1 MTRQDIIESF
11 ASAARDPLGYAR
23 AWKERTGKR
32 VIGSFP
38 MNFPGELAHA
48 ADTLPMILQESDE
61 AITVGHGL
69 LFPFYCGYTRSM
81 VDQAARGDFDV
92 LDAIMFG
99 DHCVQLLGAADAI
112 RMQLTETRVIFFQLI
127 SSMCDPW
134 TQGRSEESFSKLRE
148 ELEEFIGE
156 PVSDEAMQA
165 SIRVF
170 NRNRALIRR
179 LYEIRKSGRA
189 PLSSVE
195 MQHVVKSSM
204 IMDKAEHTALLETLV
219 ALFEDSRVAPDTNV
233 RLHLSGH
240 FCQAPKPELLAMI
253 EDCGV
258 TVVGDDLYH
267 GFRYISTDVPEEG
280 EPIAALARWYLD
292 RNTGV
297 PCPTRVQNNVD
308 WDAYLLDAIREEKA
322 HGMIVLMAKFCE
334 PHMYYYPEVKEAFES
349 ADVPHLLIETE
360 HEGMALEGLKTR
372 VETFVEIV
380 KRREAA

>member
-1 MTRQDIIESF
+1 MDRSDIIARF
-11 ASAARDPLGYAR
+11 AEVAQDPLGYAE
-23 AWKERTGKR
+23 AWKERTGKQ

-61 AITVGHGL
+61 AITVGHGV

-81 VDQAARGDFDV
+81 VDQAASGRFEV

-112 RMQLTETRVIFFQLI
+112 RMKLENTRVIFFQLI

-134 TQGRSEESFSKLRE
+134 TQGRSEESFGKLRE
-148 ELEEFIGE
+148 ELEDFIGGK
-156 PVSDEAMQA
+156 VSDDALHA
-165 SIRVF
+165 SIRLF
-170 NRNRALIRR
+170 NKNRALIRK
-179 LYEIRKSGRA
+179 LYEMRKAGTA
-189 PLSSVE
+189 PIKAVE

-204 IMDKAEHTALLETLV
+204 IMHKAEHNDLLEELV
-219 ALFEDSRVAPDTNV
+219 ASYTETAATDRNV

-240 FCQAPKPELLAMI
+240 FCQAPKPELLNMI
-253 EDCGV
+253 ESCGV

-267 GFRYISTDVPEEG
+267 GFRYISTDVPETG
-280 EPIAALARWYLD
+280 DPIAGLAQWYLD

-308 WDAYLLDAIREEKA
+308 WDAYLLDAMREEKA
-322 HGMIVLMAKFCE
+322 DGMIVLMAKFCE
-334 PHMYYYPEVKEAFES
+334 PHMYYYPEVKEAFE
-349 ADVPHLLIETE
+349 AAGVPHLLIETE
-360 HEGMALEGLKTR
+360 HEGMAIEGLKTR